1 MPLEPLDETQS
12 IEEIDARIEEQLS
25 VIVCI
30 DAQMADRS
38 AALHDGDLDRA
49 DFLDWSVRASERR
62 GHAATSLVSLRHMR
76 HRLTQ
81 AESGLR
87 SEVSR
92 LRAEVSRL
100 RDTLT
105 ESGAE
110 CGTARQRKT
119 IDELRRGLAE
129 ANRIIGS
136 MRPDG
141 DFRDTYKKHIHDAF
155 LDGETA
161 VLHTDCSRAFLAR
174 ARQSVPSK
182 YRDDYCERK
191 TAKGM
196 RRPRTSSECSAEE
209 KGNVDE

>member
-1 MPLEPLDETQS
+1 
-12 IEEIDARIEEQLS
+12 
-25 VIVCI
+25 
-30 DAQMADRS
+30 
-38 AALHDGDLDRA
+38 
-49 DFLDWSVRASERR
+49 
-62 GHAATSLVSLRHMR
+62 MR

-100 RDTLT
+100 RAEVSRLRAEVSRLRDALT

-110 CGTARQRKT
+110 WGTARQRQT

-161 VLHTDCSRAFLAR
+161 VLHADCSRAFLAR
-174 ARQSVPSK
+174 ARRSVPSK

-196 RRPRTSSECSAEE
+196 LRHRTSSECSAEE
-209 KGNVDE
+209 RGNADE